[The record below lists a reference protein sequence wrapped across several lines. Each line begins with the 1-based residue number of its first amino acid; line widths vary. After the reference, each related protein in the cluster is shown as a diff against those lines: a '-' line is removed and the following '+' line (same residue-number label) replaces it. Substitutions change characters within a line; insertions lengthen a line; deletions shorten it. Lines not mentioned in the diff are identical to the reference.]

1 MKLKMFF
8 LSILCII
15 GFKQGII
22 AANAISLVPGGQT
35 IGIEIRPD
43 GLIISGTYDVKTKYG
58 TYNPS
63 KDSDIKRGDIL
74 FEIEGTQISSLD
86 DFSAVFNQKIQS
98 NDEINI
104 RLKRNKTTIKR
115 KLRLIKVNNR
125 YKTGL
130 YIKERIL
137 GIGTVSFYDPV
148 NNIYGA
154 LGHGVV
160 DSDSGNIVEVKE
172 GNIYESSIKG
182 INKSKDGNPGE
193 KIAYFNQNNALGT
206 ILENTTIGIY
216 GKYYSLP
223 KGLKTLEMAYSSEV
237 QLGKATIYTV
247 IKGNKVEEFSINI
260 TSLVKQEISDIK
272 GITFKIND
280 KNLLEATG
288 GVVAGMSGS
297 PIIQNNKLVG
307 AVTHVLVD
315 NVDYGYGIYMEW
327 MYNEALGLTKNII

>member
-1 MKLKMFF
+1 MKLKMLF

-15 GFKQGII
+15 GFKQGIV
-22 AANAISLVPGGQT
+22 AANAVNLVPGGQT

-43 GLIISGTYDVKTKYG
+43 GLIISGTYDVKTSNG
-58 TYNPS
+58 SYNPS

-74 FEIEGTQISSLD
+74 FEIEGTSISSLD
-86 DFSAVFNQKIQS
+86 DFSNVFNEKITT

-104 RLKRNKTTIKR
+104 RLKRNNTIIKR
-115 KLRLIKVNNR
+115 KLRLIKIDNR

-137 GIGTVSFYDPV
+137 GIGTVSFYDPE

-160 DSDSGNIVEVKE
+160 DNDSGNIVEVKE
-172 GNIYESSIKG
+172 GSIYESSITG
-182 INKSKDGNPGE
+182 INKSKDGDPGE
-193 KIAYFNQNNALGT
+193 KIADFNQSSVLGT
-206 ILENTTIGIY
+206 ILENTSIGLY
-216 GKYYSLP
+216 GEYNELP
-223 KGLKTLEMAYSSEV
+223 KGLKTLEMAYSNEV
-237 QLGKATIYTV
+237 QLGKASIYTV

-272 GITFKIND
+272 GISFKIND
-280 KNLLEATG
+280 KKLLESTG

-315 NVDYGYGIYMEW
+315 DVDHGYGIYMEW
-327 MYNEALGLTKNII
+327 MYNEALKLTKNSN

>member
-1 MKLKMFF
+1 MKLKMLF
-8 LSILCII
+8 LSIVCII

-43 GLIISGTYDVKTKYG
+43 GLIISGTYNVKTEHG

-86 DFSAVFNQKIQS
+86 DFSVVFNQKIQS

-104 RLKRNKTTIKR
+104 RLKRNKTIIKR

-193 KIAYFNQNNALGT
+193 KIANFGQNNALGT
-206 ILENTTIGIY
+206 ILENTSIGIY
-216 GKYYSLP
+216 GEYYSLP

-272 GITFKIND
+272 GITFKIDD
-280 KNLLEATG
+280 KTLLEATG

-327 MYNEALGLTKNII
+327 MYNEALSLTKNII